1 MWGGLR
7 RLLRPL
13 WGYCVLALAVLT
25 AVLSISPAF
34 AQNYRNR
41 WIPEKP
47 GYGGLLERANSNNIT
62 IVSGGLD
69 STDLSIA
76 SDLAVVL
83 DDGDD
88 FRVIPV
94 IGRGGGQSIRD
105 VRFLKGV
112 DLGITQTNILNAYRR
127 ANDFGALDGRIVYI
141 AKLYNEEMHLLVR
154 ARSGV
159 TSVDQLGG
167 KKVSFGE
174 INSGTQ
180 LTARDIFGRL
190 GIKPDEVNLS
200 QADALERL
208 KSGEIAAAVLI
219 GGKPSAAI
227 AKLKGD
233 DGLRLLPV
241 PFAKQ
246 LHDDYL
252 PAVLS
257 EIDYPGMVQSGDGVS
272 TIAVGAV
279 LIAYN
284 WPKGSEPYRRLE
296 SFVGRFFQNFSA
308 FLEKPRHPKWREV
321 NLAAVLPGWA
331 RFATAEEWVARNR
344 EMASSRTQFE
354 QFLQSQ
360 PGQSAK
366 MDSAEGRERL
376 FSEFIK
382 WSQARERR

>member
-1 MWGGLR
+1 
-7 RLLRPL
+7 
-13 WGYCVLALAVLT
+13 
-25 AVLSISPAF
+25 
-34 AQNYRNR
+34 
-41 WIPEKP
+41 
-47 GYGGLLERANSNNIT
+47 
-62 IVSGGLD
+62 
-69 STDLSIA
+69 
-76 SDLAVVL
+76 
-83 DDGDD
+83 
-88 FRVIPV
+88 V

-190 GIKPDEVNLS
+190 GIMPDEVNLS
-200 QADALERL
+200 QADALEKL
-208 KSGEIAAAVLI
+208 KSGEIAAVVVI

-233 DGLRLLPV
+233 EGLRLLPI

-246 LHDDYL
+246 LQDDYL

-257 EIDYPGMVQSGDGVS
+257 DIDYPEWSSLTKVF
-272 TIAVGAV
+272 
-279 LIAYN
+279 
-284 WPKGSEPYRRLE
+284 RRLR
-296 SFVGRFFQNFSA
+296 SVRFSSPTIGPGAASRIGVLNPLWGVFFQNFSA
-308 FLEKPRHPKWREV
+308 FHQKPRHPKWREV

-331 RFATAEEWVARNR
+331 RFAAAEEWVARNR